1 MPDSRDNDD
10 ESPLDRF
17 FEWAETVVYVLV
29 GAILIGGA
37 LVLLVESIVVFF
49 ETLDDGVVA
58 AATETLSI
66 LLIVFIFVEL
76 LGAVRVIIRE
86 QRLIA
91 EPFLLVGIIAAIKEI
106 VVVAGAES
114 PTDGDF
120 AEFRDAMVEIGVL
133 AGIVLLLAI
142 AALLLR
148 KRERE
153 PSEETEQPSARSGPR
168 KLRAVVVRLEDWF
181 LTPGERGNDATKIDR
196 RRGDGRSW
204 TEGNHV
210 RVLVHGAEYFTRLYR
225 ELCTLERDDWIHFT
239 DWRGDPDELL
249 AGPGTQ
255 VAKVLA
261 DCARKG
267 VHVRGLVWRSHPD
280 EAHFSEEENL
290 HLVETINEAG
300 GEVLLDER
308 VHHAGSHHQKL
319 FVLRHPD
326 HPDDDVAFIGGIDL
340 CHGRNDDDRHEGDPQ
355 AIEIDDRY
363 GERPAWHDVQLE
375 VRGPGV
381 GDLAYTFRERWEDPT
396 PVDHRN
402 PVRARVNRIAHEPKR
417 PDPMP
422 PMPPDPA
429 AVRHARGAGRADV
442 SGPATALSVRAGR

>member
-1 MPDSRDNDD
+1 MPASRDNDD

-17 FEWAETVVYVLV
+17 FKWAETVVYVLV

-153 PSEETEQPSARSGPR
+153 PSEETEQPSARSG
-168 KLRAVVVRLEDWF
+168 
-181 LTPGERGNDATKIDR
+181 
-196 RRGDGRSW
+196 
-204 TEGNHV
+204 
-210 RVLVHGAEYFTRLYR
+210 R
-225 ELCTLERDDWIHFT
+225 E
-239 DWRGDPDELL
+239 
-249 AGPGTQ
+249 
-255 VAKVLA
+255 
-261 DCARKG
+261 
-267 VHVRGLVWRSHPD
+267 S
-280 EAHFSEEENL
+280 SEQ
-290 HLVETINEAG
+290 
-300 GEVLLDER
+300 
-308 VHHAGSHHQKL
+308 S
-319 FVLRHPD
+319 
-326 HPDDDVAFIGGIDL
+326 
-340 CHGRNDDDRHEGDPQ
+340 
-355 AIEIDDRY
+355 
-363 GERPAWHDVQLE
+363 
-375 VRGPGV
+375 
-381 GDLAYTFRERWEDPT
+381 
-396 PVDHRN
+396 
-402 PVRARVNRIAHEPKR
+402 
-417 PDPMP
+417 
-422 PMPPDPA
+422 
-429 AVRHARGAGRADV
+429 
-442 SGPATALSVRAGR
+442 S

>member
-1 MPDSRDNDD
+1 MRTAIERVLAGHEPYPAILVDRRWELVAANRAAALLVDGVAPELLEPPVNVLRASLHPDGLATRIVNLVGVGRAHHRRPAPADRGHRRRGAARARSGAVRVRDRSRAPRHRRRPKSPGAIAIPLRLRTPDGELAFITTIATFGTALDVTLAELAIEAFLPADDVTAARAVRGLRLSRGYLETDAGTFSRMPDSRDNDD

-17 FEWAETVVYVLV
+17 FAWAETVVYVLV

-133 AGIVLLLAI
+133 AGIVLLLAV

-153 PSEETEQPSARSGPR
+153 PSEETEQPSARPAA

-210 RVLVHGAEYFTRLYR
+210 RVLVHGAEYFTRLY
-225 ELCTLERDDWIHFT
+225 
-239 DWRGDPDELL
+239 
-249 AGPGTQ
+249 
-255 VAKVLA
+255 
-261 DCARKG
+261 AR
-267 VHVRGLVWRSHPD
+267 
-280 EAHFSEEENL
+280 
-290 HLVETINEAG
+290 
-300 GEVLLDER
+300 
-308 VHHAGSHHQKL
+308 
-319 FVLRHPD
+319 
-326 HPDDDVAFIGGIDL
+326 
-340 CHGRNDDDRHEGDPQ
+340 
-355 AIEIDDRY
+355 
-363 GERPAWHDVQLE
+363 
-375 VRGPGV
+375 
-381 GDLAYTFRERWEDPT
+381 
-396 PVDHRN
+396 
-402 PVRARVNRIAHEPKR
+402 
-417 PDPMP
+417 
-422 PMPPDPA
+422 
-429 AVRHARGAGRADV
+429 AVHARA
-442 SGPATALSVRAGR
+442 